1 MKKLIVLLVAL
12 FPLFA
17 SAQDI
22 VDRLDAA
29 LGVSLPDDYKSKVKD
44 LAKTNKVLKDG
55 DGNAFTEGFIKEQ
68 MKQSWGISKG
78 NQLIFV
84 WSAIYNKLTN
94 NDLYDGSDGDDK
106 RLDEFGDVIDNIEQ
120 CGNKYVDDINA
131 YMKKLSA
138 EARQQSAEAR
148 QQSAEARQQSAEARQ
163 QTKEILIKSLE
174 QLIDFYNIYKES
186 PSIVR
191 KEEIEM
197 MKKDSKFIVT
207 RCKSHNIDYKSKL
220 GPEVMKFYGI
230 E

>member
-1 MKKLIVLLVAL
+1 MKKLFILLVAL

-17 SAQDI
+17 NAQDI

-29 LGVSLPDDYKSKVKD
+29 LGVSLPSDYKSKVKD
-44 LAKTNKVLKDG
+44 FAKTNKVLKDG
-55 DGNAFTEGFIKEQ
+55 DGCAFTEGFIKEQ
-68 MKQSWGISKG
+68 MKQNWGISKS

-94 NDLYDGSDGDDK
+94 NDLYDGSDGNDK

-138 EARQQSAEAR
+138 EYRQQSAEYR
-148 QQSAEARQQSAEARQ
+148 QQSIDATLQGLNNLKRFYNYYKEDPQK
-163 QTKEILIKSLE
+163 TKEEDIQEFKDHSKWIIS
-174 QLIDFYNIYKES
+174 NC
-186 PSIVR
+186 
-191 KEEIEM
+191 
-197 MKKDSKFIVT
+197 KKY
-207 RCKSHNIDYKSKL
+207 NIDYKSKL
-220 GPEVMKFYGI
+220 SPEVMKFYGI